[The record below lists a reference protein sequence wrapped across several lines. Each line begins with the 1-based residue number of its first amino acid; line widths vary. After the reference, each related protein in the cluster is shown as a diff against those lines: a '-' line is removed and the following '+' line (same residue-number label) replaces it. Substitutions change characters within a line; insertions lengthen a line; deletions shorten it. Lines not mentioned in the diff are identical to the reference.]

1 MRRQPASLL
10 AEKPDMLMLKFL
22 AFGWYSVNAIVKLKP
37 FGFLFSIDIV
47 VSVKS
52 LHTKPSG
59 KVKMSI
65 ENKMQNGF

>member
-37 FGFLFSIDIV
+37 FGFLFSIDIFTLLQ
-47 VSVKS
+47 SN
-52 LHTKPSG
+52 LAIRNG
-59 KVKMSI
+59 LI
-65 ENKMQNGF
+65 RNKLVLRIHFL